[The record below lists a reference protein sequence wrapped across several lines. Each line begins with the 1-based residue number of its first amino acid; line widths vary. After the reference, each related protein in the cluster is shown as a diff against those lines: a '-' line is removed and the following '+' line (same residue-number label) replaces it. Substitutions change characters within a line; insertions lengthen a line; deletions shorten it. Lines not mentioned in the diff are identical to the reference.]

1 MTLSS
6 TRIQDA
12 ATARSYPF
20 LDCRDALKL
29 LNPAM
34 FDPIPAEGAKPRIR
48 PRN

>member
-34 FDPIPAEGAKPRIR
+34 FEPIPAEGAKPRVR
-48 PRN
+48 PRI